1 MSKRFCVP
9 AAAVVALSVFVLM
22 SSVSMPA
29 LAQDEGVAATVNGD
43 KILTKDVD
51 KAVEALNLSGQSVS
65 DLKPDERAAVLKQL
79 KPEVLNQIINEKL
92 LEEAVAKSKV
102 EEGAEYKKRLDVLKV
117 QLARQVYLEEQIKDK
132 ISDKQVKAEYDKF
145 VKQNKGKVEV
155 RARHILVPSEEEAV
169 QVIKDLDG
177 GADFAELAQK
187 RSSDPSSSRGGEL
200 GYFVKEEM
208 VPEFS
213 NEAFSIKKGGYSKK
227 PVKTQFGWHVV
238 KVEDKRDRPVPKLEQ
253 VQEAIRQQL
262 GNQALQQL
270 TADLRAKADIKIT
283 GEDKAPPAAADK
295 TATDKKADKK

>member
-283 GEDKAPPAAADK
+283 GEDKAPAA
-295 TATDKKADKK
+295 ATDKKADKK